1 MAKTYLM
8 QLLYSRFLMTMPPRQ
23 CLLPS
28 LCGECFPGCL
38 LPSLCGECIG
48 IGLGFGTHGFGFGHC
63 ARWKFCDTGNRPL
76 PHLPKKT
83 RKNGTTQQNTTQR
96 NTKQST
102 RKQRKKESPFLPPSR
117 AGEKL
122 EAGISRPLIASS
134 SSRGIKARGRDL
146 QVAGIGELDTNNK
159 QHKQHKQQSVDS
171 KIVPVSSIALD
182 GWDPIEGGNA
192 TSPLHS
198 RGSPTKGTKSKLKTY
213 AGGHHDAPRNE
224 AWIQRLSRFPQ

>member
-1 MAKTYLM
+1 MGGGASSQNTAKTYLM

-48 IGLGFGTHGFGFGHC
+48 IGLGFGTHGFGLGHC
-63 ARWKFCDTGNRPL
+63 AGWKFCDTGNRPL
-76 PHLPKKT
+76 PHLPKKG
-83 RKNGTTQQNTTQR
+83 RKNGTTQRNTTQR
-96 NTKQST
+96 NAKQST

-146 QVAGIGELDTNNK
+146 QMPVSANWTQTTNNT
-159 QHKQHKQQSVDS
+159 
-171 KIVPVSSIALD
+171 
-182 GWDPIEGGNA
+182 NN
-192 TSPLHS
+192 TSN
-198 RGSPTKGTKSKLKTY
+198 K
-213 AGGHHDAPRNE
+213 
-224 AWIQRLSRFPQ
+224 AWIQRLSRFRQ